1 MDASHTRSG
10 ADWGH
15 PTPTVQSSF
24 PCHPPL
30 RPNPRPVPTSQN
42 ARPESAQPR
51 TPRSRS
57 PNGQSHAQTRSEPR
71 PSASGRP
78 AHARTA
84 APARQ
89 RQPTPKPP
97 KSSQKPLSLAA
108 SVSQALS
115 SVSKRYSRKSTFV
128 VARSPRR
135 FRRHADAE
143 RSNALNPLVNALSAL
158 ERVSNVKALFSGGH
172 RNTHMSPS
180 RRLCQVPL
188 ARRVGRGVRGEG
200 RAWASPSR
208 PSPRDCGGAARR
220 ANGVGAPFS
229 LRQRGAAGGVGE
241 RFVTRYRSGEVSE
254 CRRASPIAG
263 PNWDTK
269 ATLKTGG
276 NAWESNPPP
285 AAFATGQPF

>member
-1 MDASHTRSG
+1 MRLLG
-10 ADWGH
+10 LI
-15 PTPTVQSSF
+15 
-24 PCHPPL
+24 L
-30 RPNPRPVPTSQN
+30 RQ
-42 ARPESAQPR
+42 
-51 TPRSRS
+51 RSRVM
-57 PNGQSHAQTRSEPR
+57 PR
-71 PSASGRP
+71 ATHPSALTPAPCQPHKMHARKAPSPAHHARARQTAKATHRPDPSRDRQRAVARHMHGRP
-78 AHARTA
+78 RRPGNASPPQNLPKAH
-84 APARQ
+84 Q
-89 RQPTPKPP
+89 KPP
-97 KSSQKPLSLAA
+97 SLAA

-188 ARRVGRGVRGEG
+188 ARRVGRRVRGEG

-229 LRQRGAAGGVGE
+229 LRQRGAAGGVGGGSLPGIGVGKCPSVGE
-241 RFVTRYRSGEVSE
+241 PRRLRARTETR
-254 CRRASPIAG
+254 
-263 PNWDTK
+263 K
-269 ATLKTGG
+269 
-276 NAWESNPPP
+276 PP
-285 AAFATGQPF
+285 